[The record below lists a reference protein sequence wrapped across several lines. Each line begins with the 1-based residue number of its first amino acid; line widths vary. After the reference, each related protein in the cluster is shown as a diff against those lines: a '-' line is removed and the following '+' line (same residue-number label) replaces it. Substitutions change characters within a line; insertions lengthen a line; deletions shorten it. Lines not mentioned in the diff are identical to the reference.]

1 MLVSRV
7 RAKEEGAVL
16 WQAQLTKGL
25 NIRTISAGGNGN
37 LEPKSFPRTWNG
49 LGLLI
54 LINCQTMKGSEN
66 FIKQFKRK

>member
-37 LEPKSFPRTWNG
+37 LEPKKFPQNMEWSGTSYPYKLPN
-49 LGLLI
+49 
-54 LINCQTMKGSEN
+54 NE
-66 FIKQFKRK
+66 RK